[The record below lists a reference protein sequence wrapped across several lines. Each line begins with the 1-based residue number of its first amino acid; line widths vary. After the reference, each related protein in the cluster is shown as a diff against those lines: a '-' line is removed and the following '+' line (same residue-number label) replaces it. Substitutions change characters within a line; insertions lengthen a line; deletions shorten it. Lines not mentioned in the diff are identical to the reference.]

1 MRVTTTK
8 SKTDESFYINYAF
21 INEKGKSTSRIYKKL
36 GKLSE
41 LSKKLNTDRDG
52 VMVWAREQARIET
65 EKYKKENESVSI
77 ALNPNIPIKKD
88 QHNTFNCGY
97 LFLQSIY
104 YSLHLDNI
112 CRNIKN
118 RHDYEYDLNAILADL
133 IYARFLNPT
142 SKLSSFKYCHSLLE
156 QPTYHLHDIYRAL
169 TVLAEESDYIQAE
182 LYRNSNYI
190 HKRNT
195 RVLYYDCT
203 NYYFEIEQERGDAKY
218 GKNKENRPNPIV
230 GMGLFMDADGFPLS
244 FDLFP
249 GNQNEQLTLKDHE
262 HKVINDFQCSQF
274 VYCSDS
280 GLGSKKNR
288 LLNTTGRRAY
298 VITQSLKKLKKDVRE
313 TALST
318 SQYRKIGSNKFIDLN
333 DLDEEDPEVFNS
345 IYYKEVPYDS
355 NELSETLIVIY
366 SPKYRKYQ
374 ASIRQNQIQRAQKMI
389 TDSGKPKKNRKNP
402 NDPARFLKKQSF
414 TDNGELAEDE
424 IWQINQEV
432 IEKEAMYDGFY
443 AVVTNLDDDVQDII
457 AINKRRWQIEECFRI
472 LKSDFDARP
481 VYLRDDDRIKAHF
494 LICFMALLFFRILEN
509 KLEYKYTA
517 DQIVGTMK
525 KMNLTLLEGYGY
537 IPSYTR
543 TDITDD
549 LHKLFGFRTD
559 YQITK
564 KQKMRNI
571 IHQTKDKKKILY
583 PQQRKK
589 VAQSLYTRALD
600 HFISFLAV
608 KDRIIPQRKIKSKKK
623 IYFFYI
629 FLKTIHFSF
638 LVELI

>member
-41 LSKKLNTDRDG
+41 LSKELNTDRDG
-52 VMVWAREQARIET
+52 VMAWAKEQARIET

-88 QHNTFNCGY
+88 QQNTFNCGY

-118 RHDYEYDLNAILADL
+118 RHDYEYDLNAILSDL

-142 SKLSSFKYCHSLLE
+142 SKLSSFKYCHLLLE

-262 HKVINDFQCSQF
+262 HKVINDFECSQF

-288 LLNTTGRRAY
+288 LLNTTGGRSY

-355 NELSETLIVIY
+355 NELSETLIVTY

-424 IWQINQEV
+424 IWQIDQEV

-443 AVVTNLDDDVQDII
+443 AVVTNLDDDDVQDII

-571 IHQTKDKKKILY
+571 IHQTKDKKKIL
-583 PQQRKK
+583 
-589 VAQSLYTRALD
+589 
-600 HFISFLAV
+600 
-608 KDRIIPQRKIKSKKK
+608 
-623 IYFFYI
+623 
-629 FLKTIHFSF
+629 
-638 LVELI
+638 

>member
-1 MRVTTTK
+1 MIFLRVTTTK

-21 INEKGKSTSRIYKKL
+21 INEKGKNTSRIYKKL

-41 LSKKLNTDRDG
+41 LSKELNTDRDG
-52 VMVWAREQARIET
+52 VMAWAKEQARIET

-88 QHNTFNCGY
+88 QQNTFNCGY

-249 GNQNEQLTLKDHE
+249 GNQNEQLTLKGHE
-262 HKVINDFQCSQF
+262 HKVINDFECSQF

-288 LLNTTGRRAY
+288 LLNTTGGRSY

-355 NELSETLIVIY
+355 NELSETLIVTY

-424 IWQINQEV
+424 IWQIDQEF

-443 AVVTNLDDDVQDII
+443 AVITNLDVDVQDII

-517 DQIVGTMK
+517 DQIVDTMK

-564 KQKMRNI
+564 GL
-571 IHQTKDKKKILY
+571 TD
-583 PQQRKK
+583 
-589 VAQSLYTRALD
+589 T
-600 HFISFLAV
+600 
-608 KDRIIPQRKIKSKKK
+608 
-623 IYFFYI
+623 
-629 FLKTIHFSF
+629 
-638 LVELI
+638 LVTC

>member
-8 SKTDESFYINYAF
+8 SKSDESFYINYAF

-41 LSKKLNTDRDG
+41 LSKELNTDRDG
-52 VMVWAREQARIET
+52 VMAWAKEQARIET

-88 QHNTFNCGY
+88 QQNTFNCGY

-118 RHDYEYDLNAILADL
+118 RHDYEYDLNAILSNL

-218 GKNKENRPNPIV
+218 GKNKENKPNPIV

-249 GNQNEQLTLKDHE
+249 GDQNEQLTLKDHE
-262 HKVINDFQCSQF
+262 HKVINDFRCSQF

-288 LLNTTGRRAY
+288 LLNTTGGRAY

-345 IYYKEVPYDS
+345 IYYKEIPYDS
-355 NELSETLIVIY
+355 NELSETLIVTY

-424 IWQINQEV
+424 IWQIDQEV

-517 DQIVGTMK
+517 DKIVDTMK

-571 IHQTKDKKKILY
+571 IHQTKDKKKIL
-583 PQQRKK
+583 
-589 VAQSLYTRALD
+589 
-600 HFISFLAV
+600 
-608 KDRIIPQRKIKSKKK
+608 
-623 IYFFYI
+623 
-629 FLKTIHFSF
+629 
-638 LVELI
+638 

>member
-41 LSKKLNTDRDG
+41 LSKELNTDRDG
-52 VMVWAREQARIET
+52 VMAWAKEQARIET

-88 QHNTFNCGY
+88 QQNTFSCGY

-118 RHDYEYDLNAILADL
+118 RHDYEYDLNAILSDL

-249 GNQNEQLTLKDHE
+249 GNQNEQLTLKGHE
-262 HKVINDFQCSQF
+262 HKVINDFECSQF

-288 LLNTTGRRAY
+288 LLNTTGGRSY

-355 NELSETLIVIY
+355 NELSETLIVTY

-424 IWQINQEV
+424 IWQIDQEV

-443 AVVTNLDDDVQDII
+443 AVITNLDDDVQDII

-517 DQIVGTMK
+517 DQIVDTMK

-571 IHQTKDKKKILY
+571 IHQTKDKKKIL
-583 PQQRKK
+583 
-589 VAQSLYTRALD
+589 
-600 HFISFLAV
+600 
-608 KDRIIPQRKIKSKKK
+608 
-623 IYFFYI
+623 
-629 FLKTIHFSF
+629 
-638 LVELI
+638 

>member
-52 VMVWAREQARIET
+52 VMAWAKEQARIET

-88 QHNTFNCGY
+88 QQNTFNCGY

-118 RHDYEYDLNAILADL
+118 KHDYEYDLNAILSDL

-218 GKNKENRPNPIV
+218 GKNKENKPNPIV

-262 HKVINDFQCSQF
+262 HKVINDFKCSQF

-288 LLNTTGRRAY
+288 LLNTTGGRAY

-355 NELSETLIVIY
+355 NELSETLIVTY

-424 IWQINQEV
+424 IWQIDQEV

-517 DQIVGTMK
+517 GQIVGTMK

-571 IHQTKDKKKILY
+571 IHQTKDKKKIL
-583 PQQRKK
+583 
-589 VAQSLYTRALD
+589 
-600 HFISFLAV
+600 
-608 KDRIIPQRKIKSKKK
+608 
-623 IYFFYI
+623 
-629 FLKTIHFSF
+629 
-638 LVELI
+638 

>member
-52 VMVWAREQARIET
+52 VMAWAREQARIET

-133 IYARFLNPT
+133 MYARFLNPT
-142 SKLSSFKYCHSLLE
+142 SKLSSFKYCHTLLE

-195 RVLYYDCT
+195 RVLYYDCTNYYFYDCT

-288 LLNTTGRRAY
+288 LLNTTGGRAY

-355 NELSETLIVIY
+355 NELSETLIVTY

-424 IWQINQEV
+424 IWQIDQEI

-571 IHQTKDKKKILY
+571 IHQTKDKKKIL
-583 PQQRKK
+583 
-589 VAQSLYTRALD
+589 
-600 HFISFLAV
+600 
-608 KDRIIPQRKIKSKKK
+608 
-623 IYFFYI
+623 
-629 FLKTIHFSF
+629 
-638 LVELI
+638 

>member
-8 SKTDESFYINYAF
+8 SKSDESFYINYAF

-41 LSKKLNTDRDG
+41 LSKELNTDRDG
-52 VMVWAREQARIET
+52 VMAWAKEQARIET

-88 QHNTFNCGY
+88 QQNTFNCGY

-118 RHDYEYDLNAILADL
+118 RHDYEYDLNAILSDL

-218 GKNKENRPNPIV
+218 GKNKENKPNPIV

-249 GNQNEQLTLKDHE
+249 GNQNEQLTLKDYE

-288 LLNTTGRRAY
+288 LLNTTGGRAY

-345 IYYKEVPYDS
+345 IYYKEIPYDS
-355 NELSETLIVIY
+355 NELSETLIVTY

-424 IWQINQEV
+424 IWQIDQEV

-517 DQIVGTMK
+517 DKIVDTMK
-525 KMNLTLLEGYGY
+525 KMDLTLLEGYGY

-571 IHQTKDKKKILY
+571 IHQTKDKKKIL
-583 PQQRKK
+583 
-589 VAQSLYTRALD
+589 
-600 HFISFLAV
+600 
-608 KDRIIPQRKIKSKKK
+608 
-623 IYFFYI
+623 
-629 FLKTIHFSF
+629 
-638 LVELI
+638 

>member
-8 SKTDESFYINYAF
+8 SKSDESFYINYAF

-41 LSKKLNTDRDG
+41 LSKELNTDRDG
-52 VMVWAREQARIET
+52 VMAWAKEQARIET

-88 QHNTFNCGY
+88 QQNTFNCGY

-118 RHDYEYDLNAILADL
+118 RHDYEYDLNAILSDL

-218 GKNKENRPNPIV
+218 GKNKENKPNPIV

-249 GNQNEQLTLKDHE
+249 GDQNEQLTLKDHE
-262 HKVINDFQCSQF
+262 HKVINDFRCSQF

-288 LLNTTGRRAY
+288 LLNTTGGRAY

-345 IYYKEVPYDS
+345 IYYKEIPYDS
-355 NELSETLIVIY
+355 NELSETLIVTY

-424 IWQINQEV
+424 IWQIDQEV

-517 DQIVGTMK
+517 DKIVDTMK

-571 IHQTKDKKKILY
+571 IHQTKDKKKY
-583 PQQRKK
+583 YNPQQRKK
-589 VAQSLYTRALD
+589 VAQCLYTRALD

-608 KDRIIPQRKIKSKKK
+608 KDRIITNSKQE
-623 IYFFYI
+623 YHDV
-629 FLKTIHFSF
+629 L
-638 LVELI
+638 

>member
-8 SKTDESFYINYAF
+8 SKSDESFYINYAF

-41 LSKKLNTDRDG
+41 LSKELNTDRDG
-52 VMVWAREQARIET
+52 VMAWAKEQARIET

-88 QHNTFNCGY
+88 QQNTFNCSY

-118 RHDYEYDLNAILADL
+118 RHDYEYDLNAILSDL

-218 GKNKENRPNPIV
+218 GKNKENKPNPIV

-262 HKVINDFQCSQF
+262 HKVISDFQCSQF

-288 LLNTTGRRAY
+288 LLNTTGGRAY

-333 DLDEEDPEVFNS
+333 DLDEEDPAVFNS
-345 IYYKEVPYDS
+345 IYYKEIPYDS
-355 NELSETLIVIY
+355 NELSETLIVTY

-424 IWQINQEV
+424 IWQIDQEV

-517 DQIVGTMK
+517 DKIVDTMK

-571 IHQTKDKKKILY
+571 IHQTKDKKKIL
-583 PQQRKK
+583 
-589 VAQSLYTRALD
+589 
-600 HFISFLAV
+600 
-608 KDRIIPQRKIKSKKK
+608 
-623 IYFFYI
+623 
-629 FLKTIHFSF
+629 
-638 LVELI
+638 

>member
-8 SKTDESFYINYAF
+8 SKSDESFYINYAF

-41 LSKKLNTDRDG
+41 LSKELNTDRDG
-52 VMVWAREQARIET
+52 VMAWAKEQARIET

-88 QHNTFNCGY
+88 QQNTFNCGY

-118 RHDYEYDLNAILADL
+118 RHDYEYDLNAILSDL

-182 LYRNSNYI
+182 LYRN

-218 GKNKENRPNPIV
+218 GKNKENKPNPIV

-288 LLNTTGRRAY
+288 LLNTTGGRAY

-345 IYYKEVPYDS
+345 IYYKEIPYDS
-355 NELSETLIVIY
+355 NELSETLIVTY

-424 IWQINQEV
+424 IWQIDQEV

-517 DQIVGTMK
+517 DKIVDTMK

-571 IHQTKDKKKILY
+571 IHQTKDKKKIL
-583 PQQRKK
+583 
-589 VAQSLYTRALD
+589 
-600 HFISFLAV
+600 
-608 KDRIIPQRKIKSKKK
+608 
-623 IYFFYI
+623 
-629 FLKTIHFSF
+629 
-638 LVELI
+638 

>member
-8 SKTDESFYINYAF
+8 SKSDESFYINYAF

-41 LSKKLNTDRDG
+41 LSKELNTDRDG
-52 VMVWAREQARIET
+52 VMAWAKEQARIET

-88 QHNTFNCGY
+88 QQNTFNCGY

-118 RHDYEYDLNAILADL
+118 RHDYEYDLNAILSDL

-218 GKNKENRPNPIV
+218 GKNKENKPNPIV

-262 HKVINDFQCSQF
+262 HKVINDFRCSQF

-288 LLNTTGRRAY
+288 LLNTTGGRAY

-345 IYYKEVPYDS
+345 IYYKEIPYDS
-355 NELSETLIVIY
+355 NELSETLIVTY

-424 IWQINQEV
+424 IWQIDQEV

-571 IHQTKDKKKILY
+571 IHQTKDKKKIL
-583 PQQRKK
+583 
-589 VAQSLYTRALD
+589 
-600 HFISFLAV
+600 
-608 KDRIIPQRKIKSKKK
+608 
-623 IYFFYI
+623 
-629 FLKTIHFSF
+629 
-638 LVELI
+638 

>member
-41 LSKKLNTDRDG
+41 LSKELNTDRDG
-52 VMVWAREQARIET
+52 VMAWAKEQARIET

-88 QHNTFNCGY
+88 QQNTFNCGY

-118 RHDYEYDLNAILADL
+118 RHDYEYDLNAILSDL

-249 GNQNEQLTLKDHE
+249 GNQNEQLTLKVHE
-262 HKVINDFQCSQF
+262 HKVINDFECSQF

-288 LLNTTGRRAY
+288 LLNTTGGRSY

-355 NELSETLIVIY
+355 NELSETLIVTY

-424 IWQINQEV
+424 IWQIDQEV

-571 IHQTKDKKKILY
+571 IHQTKDKKKIL
-583 PQQRKK
+583 
-589 VAQSLYTRALD
+589 
-600 HFISFLAV
+600 
-608 KDRIIPQRKIKSKKK
+608 
-623 IYFFYI
+623 
-629 FLKTIHFSF
+629 
-638 LVELI
+638 

>member
-41 LSKKLNTDRDG
+41 LSKELNTDRDG
-52 VMVWAREQARIET
+52 VMAWAKEQARIET

-88 QHNTFNCGY
+88 QQNTFNCGY

-118 RHDYEYDLNAILADL
+118 RHDYEYDLNAILSDL

-156 QPTYHLHDIYRAL
+156 QPTYHLHDIYSAL

-218 GKNKENRPNPIV
+218 GKNKENKPNPIV

-249 GNQNEQLTLKDHE
+249 GDQNEQLTLKDHE
-262 HKVINDFQCSQF
+262 HKVINDFRCSQF

-288 LLNTTGRRAY
+288 LLNTTGGRAY

-345 IYYKEVPYDS
+345 IYYKEIPYDS
-355 NELSETLIVIY
+355 NELSETLIVTY

-424 IWQINQEV
+424 IWQIDQEV

-517 DQIVGTMK
+517 DKIVDTMK

-571 IHQTKDKKKILY
+571 IHQTKDKKKIL
-583 PQQRKK
+583 
-589 VAQSLYTRALD
+589 
-600 HFISFLAV
+600 
-608 KDRIIPQRKIKSKKK
+608 
-623 IYFFYI
+623 
-629 FLKTIHFSF
+629 
-638 LVELI
+638 

>member
-52 VMVWAREQARIET
+52 VMAWAREQARIET

-262 HKVINDFQCSQF
+262 YKVINDFECSQF

-288 LLNTTGRRAY
+288 LLNTTGGRAY

-355 NELSETLIVIY
+355 NELSETLIVTY

-402 NDPARFLKKQSF
+402 NDSARFLKKQSF

-424 IWQINQEV
+424 IWQIDQEV
-432 IEKEAMYDGFY
+432 IEKEVMYDGFY

-517 DQIVGTMK
+517 GQIVGTMK

-571 IHQTKDKKKILY
+571 IHQTKDKKKIL
-583 PQQRKK
+583 
-589 VAQSLYTRALD
+589 
-600 HFISFLAV
+600 
-608 KDRIIPQRKIKSKKK
+608 
-623 IYFFYI
+623 
-629 FLKTIHFSF
+629 
-638 LVELI
+638 

>member
-52 VMVWAREQARIET
+52 VMAWAREQARIET

-88 QHNTFNCGY
+88 QQNTFNCGY

-288 LLNTTGRRAY
+288 LLNTTGGRAY

-333 DLDEEDPEVFNS
+333 DLDEE
-345 IYYKEVPYDS
+345 VPYDS
-355 NELSETLIVIY
+355 NELSETLIVTY

-424 IWQINQEV
+424 IWQIDQEV

-517 DQIVGTMK
+517 GQIVSTMK

-571 IHQTKDKKKILY
+571 IHQTKDKKKIL
-583 PQQRKK
+583 
-589 VAQSLYTRALD
+589 
-600 HFISFLAV
+600 
-608 KDRIIPQRKIKSKKK
+608 
-623 IYFFYI
+623 
-629 FLKTIHFSF
+629 
-638 LVELI
+638 

>member
-41 LSKKLNTDRDG
+41 LSKELNTDRDG
-52 VMVWAREQARIET
+52 VMAWAKEQARIET

-88 QHNTFNCGY
+88 QQNTFNCGY

-288 LLNTTGRRAY
+288 LLNTTGGRSY

-318 SQYRKIGSNKFIDLN
+318 SQ
-333 DLDEEDPEVFNS
+333 
-345 IYYKEVPYDS
+345 
-355 NELSETLIVIY
+355 
-366 SPKYRKYQ
+366 
-374 ASIRQNQIQRAQKMI
+374 
-389 TDSGKPKKNRKNP
+389 
-402 NDPARFLKKQSF
+402 
-414 TDNGELAEDE
+414 
-424 IWQINQEV
+424 
-432 IEKEAMYDGFY
+432 
-443 AVVTNLDDDVQDII
+443 
-457 AINKRRWQIEECFRI
+457 
-472 LKSDFDARP
+472 
-481 VYLRDDDRIKAHF
+481 
-494 LICFMALLFFRILEN
+494 
-509 KLEYKYTA
+509 
-517 DQIVGTMK
+517 
-525 KMNLTLLEGYGY
+525 
-537 IPSYTR
+537 
-543 TDITDD
+543 
-549 LHKLFGFRTD
+549 
-559 YQITK
+559 
-564 KQKMRNI
+564 
-571 IHQTKDKKKILY
+571 
-583 PQQRKK
+583 
-589 VAQSLYTRALD
+589 
-600 HFISFLAV
+600 
-608 KDRIIPQRKIKSKKK
+608 
-623 IYFFYI
+623 
-629 FLKTIHFSF
+629 
-638 LVELI
+638 

>member
-41 LSKKLNTDRDG
+41 LSKELNTDRDG
-52 VMVWAREQARIET
+52 VMAWAREQARIET

-88 QHNTFNCGY
+88 QQNTFNCGY

-262 HKVINDFQCSQF
+262 HKVINDFRCSQF

-288 LLNTTGRRAY
+288 LLNTTGGRAY

-345 IYYKEVPYDS
+345 IYYKEFPYDS
-355 NELSETLIVIY
+355 NELSETLIVTY

-374 ASIRQNQIQRAQKMI
+374 ASIHQNQIQRAQKMI
-389 TDSGKPKKNRKNP
+389 TDSDKPKKNRKNP

-424 IWQINQEV
+424 IWQIDQEV

-457 AINKRRWQIEECFRI
+457 AINKKRWQIEECFRI

-571 IHQTKDKKKILY
+571 IHQTKDKKKIL
-583 PQQRKK
+583 
-589 VAQSLYTRALD
+589 
-600 HFISFLAV
+600 
-608 KDRIIPQRKIKSKKK
+608 
-623 IYFFYI
+623 
-629 FLKTIHFSF
+629 
-638 LVELI
+638 

>member
-8 SKTDESFYINYAF
+8 SKSDESFYINYAF

-36 GKLSE
+36 GKLSD
-41 LSKKLNTDRDG
+41 LSKELNTDRDG
-52 VMVWAREQARIET
+52 VMAWAKEQARIET

-77 ALNPNIPIKKD
+77 TLSPNIPIKKN
-88 QHNTFNCGY
+88 QRNTFNCGY

-104 YSLHLDNI
+104 YSLHLDNV

-118 RHDYEYDLNAILADL
+118 RHEYEFDLNAILSDL

-218 GKNKENRPNPIV
+218 GKNKENKPNLIV

-288 LLNTTGRRAY
+288 LLNTTGGRAY

-345 IYYKEVPYDS
+345 IYYKEIPYDS
-355 NELSETLIVIY
+355 NELSETLIVTY

-424 IWQINQEV
+424 IWQIDQEV

-494 LICFMALLFFRILEN
+494 LICFMALLFFRVLEN

-517 DQIVGTMK
+517 GQIVDTMK

-549 LHKLFGFRTD
+549 LHKLFEFRTD

-571 IHQTKDKKKILY
+571 IHQTKDKKKIL
-583 PQQRKK
+583 
-589 VAQSLYTRALD
+589 
-600 HFISFLAV
+600 
-608 KDRIIPQRKIKSKKK
+608 
-623 IYFFYI
+623 
-629 FLKTIHFSF
+629 
-638 LVELI
+638 

>member
-8 SKTDESFYINYAF
+8 SKSDESFYINYAF

-41 LSKKLNTDRDG
+41 LSKELNTDRDG
-52 VMVWAREQARIET
+52 VMAWAKEQARIET

-88 QHNTFNCGY
+88 QQNTFNCGY

-104 YSLHLDNI
+104 YSLHLANI

-118 RHDYEYDLNAILADL
+118 RHDYEYDLNAILSDL

-218 GKNKENRPNPIV
+218 GKNKENKPNPIV

-262 HKVINDFQCSQF
+262 HKVINDFQCSHF
-274 VYCSDS
+274 VYNSDS

-288 LLNTTGRRAY
+288 LLNTTGGRAY

-345 IYYKEVPYDS
+345 IYYKEIPYDS
-355 NELSETLIVIY
+355 NELSETLIVTY

-374 ASIRQNQIQRAQKMI
+374 ASIRQNQIQKAQKMI

-424 IWQINQEV
+424 IWQIDQEV

-517 DQIVGTMK
+517 DKIVDTMK

-571 IHQTKDKKKILY
+571 IHQTKDKKKIL
-583 PQQRKK
+583 
-589 VAQSLYTRALD
+589 
-600 HFISFLAV
+600 
-608 KDRIIPQRKIKSKKK
+608 
-623 IYFFYI
+623 
-629 FLKTIHFSF
+629 
-638 LVELI
+638 